1 MHYQTGE
8 FAQAKLVRVIQGSV
22 LDVAVDIRKSSPTF
36 GQYQSVLLTE
46 ENKTMF
52 FIPKGFAHGFLV
64 LSDIA
69 DFQYK
74 CSNLY
79 SKESEGGVLYNDPAI
94 GIDWPKLDIELILS
108 DKDKLWPSLSQA
120 KDELMKLS
128 W

>member
-1 MHYQTGE
+1 MVRCTRGE
-8 FAQAKLVRVIQGSV
+8 V
-22 LDVAVDIRKSSPTF
+22 LDVAIDIRPNSQTF

-74 CSNLY
+74 CSNFY
-79 SKESEGGVLYNDPAI
+79 NKESEGGLLYNDPVI
-94 GIDWPKLDIELILS
+94 GIDWPKLDIDYILS
-108 DKDKLWPSLSQA
+108 DKDKLWSTLSQA
-120 KDELMKLS
+120 KQDLMKLN